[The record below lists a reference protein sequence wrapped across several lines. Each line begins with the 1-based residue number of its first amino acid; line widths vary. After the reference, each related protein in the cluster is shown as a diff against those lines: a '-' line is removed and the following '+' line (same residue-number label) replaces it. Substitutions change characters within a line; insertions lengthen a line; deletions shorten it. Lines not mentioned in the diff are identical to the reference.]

1 MGDKIE
7 IPDKHHT
14 ILGLHAHLKQKYLK
28 QESQNWVFYMFCMSL
43 LQTFPQNFEFKRWI
57 PLEKIKVADISIILE
72 RSQKC
77 VTGKIVLKMLGKNQ
91 NGTTELP

>member
-1 MGDKIE
+1 VKFGSAVMGDKIE

-43 LQTFPQNFEFKRWI
+43 LQTFPQNFEFKRLI
-57 PLEKIKVADISIILE
+57 PLEKIKVGLTSALFWSAL
-72 RSQKC
+72 KN
-77 VTGKIVLKMLGKNQ
+77 VLQAKLR
-91 NGTTELP
+91 